1 MHDRLNYEK
10 LFEIDRAISTKTITD
25 VNKKELV
32 DKLNIIEQETMM
44 ERVPIGCESN
54 YFQML
59 YAIEIL
65 RHKLGKLI

>member
-1 MHDRLNYEK
+1 M
-10 LFEIDRAISTKTITD
+10 STKLVAIQTITD